1 MEFHTIVG
9 GRLYMKAFFSRIS
22 KRNKII
28 IGVVAAIVI
37 IVVLVVNGRGKSTA
51 TSLFQTTPV
60 QRGELIAQVGATGSV
75 RAVQSATLN
84 WQTTGTVE
92 EINAKVGDKV
102 HKGDILARLADASLP
117 QTVLSAEVDFASA
130 QQALEDM
137 LNSNTTQ
144 AQAAVTLQAAKDAYK
159 KAYDYRKSLNGKID
173 IANVTFDYVN
183 GQQIPKVKYT
193 KGYAD
198 AATIAKADQTLALD
212 KAQLDD
218 AQRAY
223 DRVKDGPNPLD
234 VQAAKARV
242 QAAQA
247 TLNMA
252 DIIAPID
259 GMVTQASPLVG
270 DQVSTGLS
278 AFRIDDLSGLLV
290 DVQVSEVDINNIAV
304 NQPVTFTFDAIS
316 GKTYQGEVV
325 EVSQSGDLTSGAVN
339 FTVTAKLTDGDSQV
353 KPGMTAA
360 VNIVTNQVKGQ
371 LLVPNRAVRLV
382 DGSQVVYILKNG
394 LPQQVKIKLGVSSD
408 TQSVVNSGDLKEGDL
423 VILNPPAQTGG
434 PFRGGGGG

>member
-1 MEFHTIVG
+1 
-9 GRLYMKAFFSRIS
+9 MKAFFSRIS

-28 IGVVAAIVI
+28 IGVVAAILI

-51 TSLFQTTPV
+51 TSLYQTTPV

-102 HKGDILARLADASLP
+102 HKGDILAKLTDASLP

-159 KAYDYRKSLNGKID
+159 KAYDYRKGLNGKID

-247 TLNMA
+247 TLNLA

-259 GMVTQASPLVG
+259 GTVTQASPLVG
-270 DQVSTGLS
+270 DQVSVGLS

-304 NQPVTFTFDAIS
+304 NQPVTFSFDAIA

-339 FTVTAKLTDGDSQV
+339 FTVTAKLTNGDAQV

-382 DGSQVVYILKNG
+382 DGSQVVYILKNSQ
-394 LPQQVKIKLGVSSD
+394 PQEVKIKLGVSSD

-423 VILNPPAQTGG
+423 VILNPPSQTGG
-434 PFRGGGGG
+434 PFRAGGGG

>member
-1 MEFHTIVG
+1 
-9 GRLYMKAFFSRIS
+9 MKAFFSRIS

-28 IGVVAAIVI
+28 IGVVAAILI
-37 IVVLVVNGRGKSTA
+37 IVVLVVNSRGKSTA
-51 TSLFQTTPV
+51 TSLYQTTPV

-92 EINAKVGDKV
+92 ELNAKVGDKV
-102 HKGDILARLADASLP
+102 HKGDILAKLTDASLP

-218 AQRAY
+218 AQRAF

-259 GMVTQASPLVG
+259 GTVTQASPLVG

-304 NQPVTFTFDAIS
+304 NQPVTFTFDAIA
-316 GKTYQGEVV
+316 GKTYKGDVV

-339 FTVTAKLTDGDSQV
+339 FTVTAKLTEGDSQV

-382 DGSQVVYILKNG
+382 DGSQIVYILKNG
-394 LPQQVKIKLGVSSD
+394 QPQQVKIKLGVSSD
-408 TQSVVNSGDLKEGDL
+408 TQSVVTSGDLKEGDL

-434 PFRGGGGG
+434 PFRAGGGG

>member
-1 MEFHTIVG
+1 MDSHPIAG
-9 GRLYMKAFFSRIS
+9 GSLEMKAFFSRIS
-22 KRNKII
+22 KRNRII
-28 IGVVAAIVI
+28 IGVG
-37 IVVLVVNGRGKSTA
+37 IVVLVIVFLVVRGRGKSNS
-51 TSLFQTTPV
+51 TSLYQTTPA
-60 QRGELIAQVGATGSV
+60 QRGELTAMVGATGSV
-75 RAVQSATLN
+75 RAVQSAALN

-92 EINAKVGDKV
+92 VVNAKVGDKV
-102 HKGDILARLADASLP
+102 HKGDVLAKLGQASLP
-117 QTVLSAEVDFASA
+117 QSVLSAEVDFASA
-130 QQALEDM
+130 QQALDDM
-137 LNSNTTQ
+137 LNSDTAR
-144 AQAAVTLQAAKDAYK
+144 AQAAVTLQSAKDSYK
-159 KAYDYRKSLNGKID
+159 KAYDYRMSLNGKIV

-198 AATIAKADQTLALD
+198 AATIAKADQSLALN

-223 DRVKDGPNPLD
+223 DRVKDGPNPTD

-252 DIIAPID
+252 FIIAPVD
-259 GMVTQASPLVG
+259 GTVTQASPLPG
-270 DQVSTGLS
+270 DQVSVGMP

-304 NQPVTFTFDAIS
+304 DQPVSLTFDAIS
-316 GKTYQGEVV
+316 GKSYNGQVV
-325 EVSQSGDLTSGAVN
+325 EVSQAGDPSSGAVN
-339 FTVTAKLTDGDSQV
+339 FTVTAKITDGDSQV

-360 VNIVTNQVKGQ
+360 VNIITFQVKDQ

-382 DGSQVVYILKNG
+382 DGNQVVYILKNG
-394 LPQQVKIKLGVSSD
+394 QPQQVQIKLGASSD
-408 TQSVVNSGDLKEGDL
+408 TMSVVGSGNLKEGDL
-423 VILNPPAQTGG
+423 VILNPPSQGGG

>member
-1 MEFHTIVG
+1 
-9 GRLYMKAFFSRIS
+9 MKAFFSRIS

-28 IGVVAAIVI
+28 IGVVAAILI

-51 TSLFQTTPV
+51 TSLYQTTPV

-102 HKGDILARLADASLP
+102 HKGDILAKLTDASLP

-159 KAYDYRKSLNGKID
+159 KAYDYRKGLNGKID

-247 TLNMA
+247 TLNLA

-259 GMVTQASPLVG
+259 GTVTQASPLVG
-270 DQVSTGLS
+270 DQVSVGLS

-304 NQPVTFTFDAIS
+304 NQPVTFSFDAIA

-339 FTVTAKLTDGDSQV
+339 FTVTAKLTNGDAQV

-382 DGSQVVYILKNG
+382 DGSQVVYILKNSQ
-394 LPQQVKIKLGVSSD
+394 PQQVKIKLGVSSD

-423 VILNPPAQTGG
+423 VILNPPSQTGG
-434 PFRGGGGG
+434 PFRAGGGG

>member
-1 MEFHTIVG
+1 
-9 GRLYMKAFFSRIS
+9 MKAFFSRIS
-22 KRNKII
+22 KRNRII
-28 IGVVAAIVI
+28 IGVGV
-37 IVVLVVNGRGKSTA
+37 VVLVIVFLVVRGRGKSNS
-51 TSLFQTTPV
+51 TSLYQTTPA
-60 QRGELIAQVGATGSV
+60 QRGELTAMVGATGSV
-75 RAVQSATLN
+75 RAVQSAALN

-92 EINAKVGDKV
+92 VVNAKVGDKV
-102 HKGDILARLADASLP
+102 HKGDVLAKLGQASLP
-117 QTVLSAEVDFASA
+117 QSVLSAEVDFASA
-130 QQALEDM
+130 QQALDDM
-137 LNSNTTQ
+137 LNSDTAR
-144 AQAAVTLQAAKDAYK
+144 AQAAVTLQSAKDSYK
-159 KAYDYRKSLNGKID
+159 KAYDYRMSLNGKIV

-198 AATIAKADQTLALD
+198 AATIAKADQSLALN

-223 DRVKDGPNPLD
+223 DRVKDGPNPTD

-252 DIIAPID
+252 FIIAPVD
-259 GMVTQASPLVG
+259 GTVTQASPLPG
-270 DQVSTGLS
+270 DQVSVGMP

-304 NQPVTFTFDAIS
+304 DQPVSLTFDAIS
-316 GKTYQGEVV
+316 GKSYHGQVV
-325 EVSQSGDLTSGAVN
+325 EVSQAGDPSSGAVN
-339 FTVTAKLTDGDSQV
+339 FTVTAKITDGDSQV

-360 VNIVTNQVKGQ
+360 VNIITFQVKDQ
-371 LLVPNRAVRLV
+371 LLVPNRAVRIV
-382 DGSQVVYILKNG
+382 DGNQVVYILKNG
-394 LPQQVKIKLGVSSD
+394 QPQQVQIKLGASSD
-408 TQSVVNSGDLKEGDL
+408 TMSVVGSGNLKEGDL
-423 VILNPPAQTGG
+423 VILNPPSQGGG

>member
-1 MEFHTIVG
+1 
-9 GRLYMKAFFSRIS
+9 MKAFFSRIS
-22 KRNKII
+22 KRNRII
-28 IGVVAAIVI
+28 IGVGV
-37 IVVLVVNGRGKSTA
+37 VVLVIVFLVVRGRGKSNS
-51 TSLFQTTPV
+51 TSLYQTTPA
-60 QRGELIAQVGATGSV
+60 QRGELTAMVGATGSV
-75 RAVQSATLN
+75 RAVQSAALN

-92 EINAKVGDKV
+92 VVNAKVGDKV
-102 HKGDILARLADASLP
+102 HKGDVLAKLGQASLP
-117 QTVLSAEVDFASA
+117 QSVLSAEVDFASA
-130 QQALEDM
+130 QQALDDM
-137 LNSNTTQ
+137 LNSDTAR
-144 AQAAVTLQAAKDAYK
+144 AQAAVTLQSAKDSYK
-159 KAYDYRKSLNGKID
+159 KAYDYRMSLNGKIV

-198 AATIAKADQTLALD
+198 AATIAKADQSLALN

-223 DRVKDGPNPLD
+223 DRVKDGPNPTD

-252 DIIAPID
+252 FIIAPVD
-259 GMVTQASPLVG
+259 GTVTQASPLPG
-270 DQVSTGLS
+270 DQVSVGMP

-304 NQPVTFTFDAIS
+304 DQPVSLTFDAIS
-316 GKTYQGEVV
+316 GKSYHGQVV
-325 EVSQSGDLTSGAVN
+325 EVSQAGDPSSGAVN
-339 FTVTAKLTDGDSQV
+339 FTVTAKITDGDSQV

-360 VNIVTNQVKGQ
+360 VNIITFQVKDQ

-382 DGSQVVYILKNG
+382 DGNQVVYILKNG
-394 LPQQVKIKLGVSSD
+394 QPQQVQIKLGASSD
-408 TQSVVNSGDLKEGDL
+408 TMSVVGSGNLKEGDL
-423 VILNPPAQTGG
+423 VILNPPSQGGG